1 MFGVAGTSVATATV
15 ADGSFSLTFEPVSA
29 DTETVGFQEY
39 PGNKWQITGI
49 RLK

>member
-29 DTETVGFQEY
+29 DTKTVCFESIRATNGKSQEY
-39 PGNKWQITGI
+39 A
-49 RLK
+49 